1 MALFSEL
8 ERSMALPRLVQLFE
22 SKDLPESVDPEES
35 SLWYEEIAVKIIEEH
50 GEQGLDYLLSSMP
63 KWDERRLRGVL
74 LSLCFLPV
82 DTLNQKHA
90 MLVDLLL
97 SYLHDSRPLIIASAI
112 RTLRHL
118 DCHDALVPVLPF
130 VNHSSP
136 FVQGAALH
144 FLSKCDF
151 SIARPLLFAA
161 LESPSPIVR
170 QIAIDEL
177 DESVCVDA
185 IPKIR
190 ELLSDK
196 NPDVRLAA
204 QTAIENLIEIRKEKG
219 DIVN

>member
-1 MALFSEL
+1 MAFFSEL
-8 ERSMALPRLVQLFE
+8 DRPMTLSRLVQLFE
-22 SKDLPESVDPEES
+22 SKDLPESIDPEES
-35 SLWYEEIAVKIIEEH
+35 PLWYEEVAVKIIEEH
-50 GEQGLDYLLSSMP
+50 GGQGLDYLLSSMP
-63 KWDERRLRGVL
+63 KWDEQRLRGVL
-74 LSLCFLPV
+74 LSFCFLPA
-82 DTLNQKHA
+82 DTLNLKRA

-97 SYLHDSRPLIIASAI
+97 SYLHDSRPQIIANAI

-118 DCHDALVPVLPF
+118 DCQDALVPVLRF

-136 FVQGAALH
+136 FIQGAALS

-177 DESVCVDA
+177 DESLCVDA

-190 ELLSDK
+190 DLLLDK
-196 NPDVRLAA
+196 DPDVRLAA
-204 QTAIENLIEIRKEKG
+204 QTAIENLIEIA
-219 DIVN
+219 